1 MSLVY
6 NDDMALTD
14 KEIKAAINLA
24 KKTSKDVWLSDSTG
38 QRVGW
43 VLQIRAFSNGN
54 ARWYFRYND
63 VGGKR
68 RNHSIG
74 TYPDLGLANAR
85 IESAKLAVIYKD
97 DRNLKAVLF
106 EQEQAKEEIR
116 RQQQEERD
124 ELERQKQDASKITV
138 GALMDLY
145 VQDLILRGKKSSAG
159 DAKSVFKVHA
169 SSLRSLPAHAITR
182 QHITD
187 CLRKLVESDKGRSA
201 SVLRSYLAAAFKCA
215 LDAEDDASIH
225 SDFLVFRRAGL
236 ERNPVIETK
245 ALTKFIKP
253 RERHLNE
260 TEFRFFWGRLA
271 DAGIKGMILQTT
283 IALGGQRIAQLLR
296 AEIKDISDDILTLRD
311 TKGRRVEARLH
322 YLPLVGLAKSLV
334 EASKNRSSELKTEW
348 LFSLDGK
355 KAVHPD
361 TLSHLV
367 TDISQNML
375 DQGEVD
381 MPFQMRD
388 IRRTI
393 ETTLSKMGVSESH
406 RAQIQSH
413 GLSGVQARHYDK
425 HNYLEEKKLALLM
438 LSEWIVGS
446 SE

>member
-1 MSLVY
+1 
-6 NDDMALTD
+6 MALTD
-14 KEIKAAINLA
+14 KEIKAAISKA
-24 KKTSKDVWLSDSTG
+24 QKTSKDLWLSDSTG

-43 VLQIRAFSNGN
+43 VLQLRALSNGN

-63 VGGKR
+63 VSGKR
-68 RNHSIG
+68 RNHPIG
-74 TYPDLGLANAR
+74 TYPDLGLADAR

-97 DRNLKAVLF
+97 DRNLKAVLY
-106 EQEQAKEEIR
+106 EQVQAKEDR
-116 RQQQEERD
+116 RLQQQVAKEAI
-124 ELERQKQDASKITV
+124 ERQKQEASKFTV

-145 VQDLILRGKKSSAG
+145 VQDLISRGKKSAAG

-169 SSLRSLPAHAITR
+169 SALRSLPAHSVTR
-182 QHITD
+182 QHVTD

-201 SVLRSYLAAAFKCA
+201 AVLRSYLAAAFKRA

-236 ERNPVIETK
+236 ERNPAIETK
-245 ALTKFIKP
+245 ALTKYNKP
-253 RERHLNE
+253 RDRHLNE
-260 TEFRFFWGRLA
+260 TEFRFFWRRLGE
-271 DAGIKGMILQTT
+271 AGIPGMFLQTT

-296 AEIKDISDDILTLRD
+296 AEIKDIGEDDILTLKD
-311 TKGRRVEARLH
+311 AKGRRIEARLH
-322 YLPLVGLAKSLV
+322 HLPLVGLAKNFV
-334 EASKNRSSELKTEW
+334 EVAKTRSTHLNTDW

-367 TDISQNML
+367 TEISQEML
-375 DQGEVD
+375 KQGESD
-381 MPFQMRD
+381 SLFQMRD

-425 HNYLEEKKLALLM
+425 HNYLEEKKRALIM
-438 LSEWIVGS
+438 LSEWIQAGV
-446 SE
+446 